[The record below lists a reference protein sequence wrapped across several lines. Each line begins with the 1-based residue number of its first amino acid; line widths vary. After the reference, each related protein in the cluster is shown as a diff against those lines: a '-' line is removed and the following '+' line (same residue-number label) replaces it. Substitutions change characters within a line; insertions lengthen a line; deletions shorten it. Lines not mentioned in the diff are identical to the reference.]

1 MNRQW
6 RRLGVL
12 LVAASIAQGC
22 VTVHAPLEADKD
34 YPSAWGDLLA
44 LGPECKALEGTY
56 LNEGVTAT
64 AKGDTQALLLA
75 SVLNIPS
82 DARTLSLSVRMR
94 RVDQNGDAFV
104 TLRIVPD
111 GNIAGLRELE
121 GCFCIKQSLA
131 CTQVSEEYWSA
142 PNFGLGG
149 AQKNVYF
156 SIARD
161 RSLVAKLQNYRLD
174 VILAVPFFGMNE
186 PWARFNRTGQ

>member
-12 LVAASIAQGC
+12 LVAASISQGC
-22 VTVHAPLEADKD
+22 VTVHAPLEPDKD
-34 YPSAWGDLLA
+34 YPSTWGDLSA

-56 LNEGVTAT
+56 LNEGVTAA
-64 AKGDTQALLLA
+64 AKGDTQPLLLT
-75 SVLNIPS
+75 SVLNIRS
-82 DARTLSLSVRMR
+82 DARNLSLSVRIR
-94 RVDQNGDAFV
+94 RVDQNGDAFA

-121 GCFCIKQSLA
+121 GCFCIKQTLA
-131 CTQVSEEYWSA
+131 CTQVSEEYWSV

-156 SIARD
+156 SIAHD
-161 RSLVAKLQNYRLD
+161 GSLVARLQNYQLD
-174 VILAVPFFGMNE
+174 VILAVPFFGIKE
-186 PWARFNRTGQ
+186 PWARFRRAGQ